1 MDRSLVLS
9 LFFVFLCSSAAR
21 DAREQSPS
29 AVVVGT
35 VYCDTCF
42 HQEFSKFSHLI
53 SGASVAV
60 ECGDA
65 ASGRGYSKVVTTN
78 RQGVFGVRLPPR
90 ISKHVHLIESCSV
103 KLLKSNEPFCAVAS
117 TATAAGLRLKSGRRG
132 VHVYSVGFF
141 SFKPLNEPELCYQK
155 PVLEA
160 EKQEQFSF
168 FLPLPTVTFQPSPP
182 QGAGGFPLFQPP
194 TLLPPNPLQPPASV
208 LPPSPSFN
216 LPPFPSSTL
225 PPALPFPRFPGV
237 PSAFPSKTTS
247 P

>member
-1 MDRSLVLS
+1 MDCGARCS
-9 LFFVFLCSSAAR
+9 LFFIFLCSSAAR
-21 DAREQSPS
+21 EQSPA

-65 ASGRGYSKVVTTN
+65 ASGRGYRKVVTTN
-78 RQGVFGVRLPPR
+78 RRGVFGVRLPPR
-90 ISKHVHLIESCSV
+90 ISKHVHLIEACSV

-117 TATAAGLRLKSGRRG
+117 TATAGGLRLKSRRRG

-155 PVLEA
+155 PVLEDG
-160 EKQEQFSF
+160 KQEQFAF
-168 FLPLPTVTFQPSPP
+168 FLPLPTITFQPSPQ

-194 TLLPPNPLQPPASV
+194 TLLPTNPLQ
-208 LPPSPSFN
+208 PPSPSFN
-216 LPPFPSSTL
+216 LPTIPSSTP
-225 PPALPFPRFPGV
+225 PPALPFPRFPGF

>member
-1 MDRSLVLS
+1 MS
-9 LFFVFLCSSAAR
+9 
-21 DAREQSPS
+21 
-29 AVVVGT
+29 
-35 VYCDTCF
+35 
-42 HQEFSKFSHLI
+42 

-65 ASGRGYSKVVTTN
+65 ASGRGYRKVVTTN
-78 RQGVFGVRLPPR
+78 RRGVFGVRLPPR
-90 ISKHVHLIESCSV
+90 ISKHVHLIEACSV
-103 KLLKSNEPFCAVAS
+103 KLLESNEPFCAVAS
-117 TATAAGLRLKSGRRG
+117 TATAAGLRLKSRRRG

-160 EKQEQFSF
+160 EKQEQFAF
-168 FLPLPTVTFQPSPP
+168 FLPLPTITFQSSPP

-216 LPPFPSSTL
+216 LPTIPSSTP
-225 PPALPFPRFPGV
+225 PPAWPFPRFPGV